1 MFRFLKYIIQL
12 ILSPAKGW
20 DDVENANPLPER
32 LFLSGMVPLLLVAAL
47 TEFVPLFADG
57 GISLGTAI
65 IRAIVD
71 FGTYFVSVFIAR
83 LIFEVYLG
91 KVCEGR
97 PDTRRGYT
105 TAVLALGMM
114 VLIRIVDNLCPWD
127 LIFMRLLPIYVV
139 LVLYKSC
146 GYMKVQADSEM
157 RYLAMAS
164 LTTVVVPL
172 AIYYLFYLLLP

>member
-65 IRAIVD
+65 IRAIVSAP
-71 FGTYFVSVFIAR
+71 TS
-83 LIFEVYLG
+83 
-91 KVCEGR
+91 
-97 PDTRRGYT
+97 
-105 TAVLALGMM
+105 
-114 VLIRIVDNLCPWD
+114 CP
-127 LIFMRLLPIYVV
+127 
-139 LVLYKSC
+139 S
-146 GYMKVQADSEM
+146 S
-157 RYLAMAS
+157 
-164 LTTVVVPL
+164 
-172 AIYYLFYLLLP
+172 